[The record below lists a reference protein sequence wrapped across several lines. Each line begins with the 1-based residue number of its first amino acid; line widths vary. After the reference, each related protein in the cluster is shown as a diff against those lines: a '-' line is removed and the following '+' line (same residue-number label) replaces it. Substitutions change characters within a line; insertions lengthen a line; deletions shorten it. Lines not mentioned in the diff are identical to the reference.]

1 MMVNKLIPFLKT
13 TKFKITLWYTGIF
26 LILEVVMGVVVYL
39 YVSNSMNSELNNSL
53 LYQAEMIY
61 NFVKG
66 KDTTLLEF
74 KPDSLYGT
82 QEDFIYDLIFDAL
95 MLNPRNTFIQVKLND
110 NIVFRTENLKK
121 KEFQINNR
129 NKPGKEIFNIADKNL
144 APNNIR
150 IAHLRNDPYDISVAF
165 STGFIDATLKSL
177 TNIYI
182 IIAPIFFAISFLGGA
197 LISAKSLSRI
207 DKIIKKTED
216 ITTQNLNEIIVGEES
231 GDEYGRLTLKMND
244 MIKRLRTSIEYMN
257 QFSVSASH
265 ELKTP
270 LTILRGEI
278 EVALKSTKT
287 PEQYREVL
295 KSNYEET
302 LRLINIVDKLF
313 FISRADNTKIELNKT
328 KVSLHEFLCDTIK
341 RSESLGNEKN
351 IKIILKCEKDF
362 EIEID
367 STLMKQ
373 AVVNLIENA
382 VKYGEENEPI
392 YVNADILENNSV
404 KISVVNKGEGISEE
418 NLEKIFERFYR
429 SKTSR
434 TAGGIGLGLS
444 IVKSIVDWHNGKVS
458 VQSKPGDKTEFSIII

>member
-1 MMVNKLIPFLKT
+1 MFEKATSFLKT
-13 TKFKITLWYTGIF
+13 TRFKITLWYTGIF
-26 LILEVVMGVVVYL
+26 LILEVVMGIAIYL
-39 YVSNSMNSELNNSL
+39 YVSNSMNNELNNSL

-61 NFVKG
+61 TFVKG

-74 KPDSLYGT
+74 KPDSLYET

-95 MLNPRNTFIQVKLND
+95 MLNPRNTFIQVNLND
-110 NIVFRTENLKK
+110 KIVFKTENLRKK
-121 KEFQINNR
+121 KLKIKKMDKQ
-129 NKPGKEIFNIADKNL
+129 GKEVLNIIDKNL
-144 APNNIR
+144 TPHRIR
-150 IAHLRNDPYDISVAF
+150 VAHIRHDPYDISVAF

-177 TNIYI
+177 TDIYI
-182 IIAPIFFAISFLGGA
+182 IIAPIFFVISFLGGA

-231 GDEYGRLTLKMND
+231 SDEYGRLTLKMND
-244 MIKRLRTSIEYMN
+244 MIRRLRTSIEYMN
-257 QFSVSASH
+257 QFSISASH

-278 EVALKSTKT
+278 EIALKSTKT

-302 LRLINIVDKLF
+302 LRLINIVDKMF
-313 FISRADNTKIELNKT
+313 FISRAENTRVKLNKN
-328 KVSLHEFLCDTIK
+328 KVGLYDFLDEIIK
-341 RSESLGNEKN
+341 RSEALGREKN
-351 IKIILKCEKDF
+351 VQIILKCEKDS

-367 STLMKQ
+367 VTLMKQ
-373 AVVNLIENA
+373 AIVNLIENA
-382 VKYGEENEPI
+382 IKYGDEGEPI
-392 YVNADILENNSV
+392 YVKTEVLENNSV
-404 KISVVNKGEGISEE
+404 RVSIINKGEGIAEE

-429 SKTSR
+429 SKTQK

-444 IVKSIVDWHNGKVS
+444 IVKSIVNWHGGEVTVK
-458 VQSKPGDKTEFSIII
+458 SKPGDQTEFSIII

>member
-1 MMVNKLIPFLKT
+1 MFNKVISFLKT
-13 TKFKITLWYTGIF
+13 TRFKITLWYTGIF
-26 LILEVVMGVVVYL
+26 LILEVVMGIAIYL
-39 YVSNSMNSELNNSL
+39 YVSNSMNNELNNSL
-53 LYQAEMIY
+53 LYQAEMIDT
-61 NFVKG
+61 FVKG

-74 KPDSLYGT
+74 KPDSSYET

-110 NIVFRTENLKK
+110 KIVFKTENLRK
-121 KEFQINNR
+121 KELEIPKR
-129 NKPGKEIFNIADKNL
+129 KKPGKEILNITDENL
-144 APNNIR
+144 TPNRIR
-150 IAHLRNDPYDISVAF
+150 VAHLRQDPYDISVAF

-207 DKIIKKTED
+207 DKIIRKTED

-231 GDEYGRLTLKMND
+231 GDEYGRLTQKMND
-244 MIKRLRTSIEYMN
+244 MIRRLRTSIEYMN
-257 QFSVSASH
+257 QFSISASH

-278 EVALKSTKT
+278 EIALKSTKT

-302 LRLINIVDKLF
+302 LRLINIVDKMF
-313 FISRADNTKIELNKT
+313 FISRAENTQVKLNKT
-328 KVSLHEFLCDTIK
+328 KISLYDFLDEIIK
-341 RSESLGNEKN
+341 RSESLGKEKN
-351 IKIILKCEKDF
+351 VQIILKCEKDI

-367 STLMKQ
+367 TTLMKQ
-373 AVVNLIENA
+373 AIVNLIENA

-392 YVNADILENNSV
+392 YVEAEILKNNSA
-404 KISVVNKGEGISEE
+404 KISVINKGEGISEE

-429 SKTSR
+429 SKTSK

-444 IVKSIVDWHNGKVS
+444 IVKSIVNWHNGEITVK
-458 VQSKPGDKTEFSIII
+458 SKQGDQTEFSIII

>member
-1 MMVNKLIPFLKT
+1 MFNKAISFLKT
-13 TKFKITLWYTGIF
+13 TRFKITLWYTGIF
-26 LILEVVMGVVVYL
+26 LILEVVMGIAIYL
-39 YVSNSMNSELNNSL
+39 YVSNSMNNELNNSL
-53 LYQAEMIY
+53 LYQAKMIY

-66 KDTTLLEF
+66 KDTKLLEF
-74 KPDSLYGT
+74 KPDSVYET

-110 NIVFRTENLKK
+110 KIVFKTENLRRKQLLIKK
-121 KEFQINNR
+121 MD
-129 NKPGKEIFNIADKNL
+129 KPGKEILNVNDMDIT
-144 APNNIR
+144 PNRIR
-150 IAHLRNDPYDISVAF
+150 VAHLRQDPYDISVAF

-177 TNIYI
+177 TRIYI
-182 IIAPIFFAISFLGGA
+182 IIAPIFFAISILGGA

-231 GDEYGRLTLKMND
+231 DDEYGRLTLKMND

-257 QFSVSASH
+257 QFSISASH

-278 EVALKSTKT
+278 EIALKSPKT
-287 PEQYREVL
+287 PEQYIEVL

-302 LRLINIVDKLF
+302 LRLINIVDKMF
-313 FISRADNTKIELNKT
+313 FISRAENTLVKLNKT
-328 KVSLHEFLCDTIK
+328 KVSLYDFLDEIIR
-341 RSESLGNEKN
+341 RSEALGKEKN
-351 IKIILKCEKDF
+351 VQIILKCEKDC

-367 STLMKQ
+367 ITLLKQ
-373 AVVNLIENA
+373 AIVNLIENA
-382 VKYGEENEPI
+382 IKYGEEGEPI
-392 YVNADILENNSV
+392 YVKAGIPENNSV
-404 KISVVNKGEGISEE
+404 KISVINKGEGISEE

-429 SKTSR
+429 SKTSK

-444 IVKSIVDWHNGKVS
+444 IVKSIVNWHNGQVTVK
-458 VQSKPGDKTEFSIII
+458 SKPGDQTEFSIII

>member
-1 MMVNKLIPFLKT
+1 MFNKARSFLKT
-13 TKFKITLWYTGIF
+13 TRFKTTLWYTGVF
-26 LILEVVMGVVVYL
+26 LILEVVMGIVIYL
-39 YVSNSMNSELNNSL
+39 YVSNSMNKELNNSL

-61 NFVKG
+61 TFVKE

-74 KPDSLYGT
+74 KPDSLYET

-95 MLNPRNTFIQVKLND
+95 MINPRKSFIQVKLND
-110 NIVFRTENLKK
+110 KIVFRTENLGK
-121 KEFQINNR
+121 KEFKFR
-129 NKPGKEIFNIADKNL
+129 DKNKPGKELFSITNKDL
-144 APNNIR
+144 TPNRIR
-150 IAHLRNDPYDISVAF
+150 VAHLRQDPYDITVAF
-165 STGFIDATLKSL
+165 STSIIDSTLNSL
-177 TNIYI
+177 TDIYM

-197 LISAKSLSRI
+197 LISAKSLSKI

-231 GDEYGRLTLKMND
+231 EDEYGRLTQKMND

-257 QFSVSASH
+257 QFSISASH

-278 EVALKSTKT
+278 EIALKSTKT

-313 FISRADNTKIELNKT
+313 FISRADNTQVKLNKT
-328 KVSLHEFLCDTIK
+328 KVSLYEFLSDTIK
-341 RSESLGNEKN
+341 RSESLGKEKN
-351 IKIILKCEKDF
+351 IQFILNCEKDF

-367 STLMKQ
+367 TTLMKQ
-373 AVVNLIENA
+373 AIVNLIENA
-382 VKYGEENEPI
+382 VKYGEEDEPI
-392 YVNADILENNSV
+392 YVKTERLRNNSA
-404 KISVVNKGEGISEE
+404 KISIINKGEGIPEE

-429 SKTSR
+429 SKTSKS
-434 TAGGIGLGLS
+434 AGGIGLGLS
-444 IVKSIVDWHNGKVS
+444 IVKSIVTWHNGEITVR
-458 VQSKPGDKTEFSIII
+458 SKQGDQTEFSVII